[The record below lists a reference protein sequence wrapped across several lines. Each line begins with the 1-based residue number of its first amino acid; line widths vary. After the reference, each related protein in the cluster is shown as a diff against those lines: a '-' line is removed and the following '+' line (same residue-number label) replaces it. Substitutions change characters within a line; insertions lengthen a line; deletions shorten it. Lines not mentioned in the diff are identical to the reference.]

1 MVMEKYILDTCT
13 WIEWFLRRNGV
24 PEHVRAV
31 GRQRLYVSEVSLAE
45 LTFGAYNSS
54 DYERHIQEPDILR
67 MTATV
72 LDISDVF
79 HEYAQIRCA
88 LRKMKKSLDKEI
100 GNFDILIGATALHYG
115 LTVVTDN
122 VADFCLMPGV
132 KVENWVE
139 RESK

>member
-1 MVMEKYILDTCT
+1 M
-13 WIEWFLRRNGV
+13 
-24 PEHVRAV
+24 
-31 GRQRLYVSEVSLAE
+31 
-45 LTFGAYNSS
+45 
-54 DYERHIQEPDILR
+54 
-67 MTATV
+67 
-72 LDISDVF
+72 F